1 MRFYLVAGNALLVK
15 RVLFIFVKSLLAYI
29 FRDGGRSIYYS
40 VYQTNQSSLSTIQKQ
55 YSCQTAASMPG
66 EKNIIKT
73 GLIEK
78 VFCTQGLIQ
87 NLLFYE
93 NHKEI
98 AVTEIYKEEHSL

>member
-1 MRFYLVAGNALLVK
+1 M
-15 RVLFIFVKSLLAYI
+15 S
-29 FRDGGRSIYYS
+29 
-40 VYQTNQSSLSTIQKQ
+40 
-55 YSCQTAASMPG
+55 G